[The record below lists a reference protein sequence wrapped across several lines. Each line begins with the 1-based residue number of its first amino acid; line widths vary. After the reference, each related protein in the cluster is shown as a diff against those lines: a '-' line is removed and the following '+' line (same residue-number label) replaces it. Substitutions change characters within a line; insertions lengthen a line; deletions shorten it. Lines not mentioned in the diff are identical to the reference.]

1 MVKKLLHRQ
10 LEDTTNMSQSN
21 YALTNSN
28 VGYNGNPLVK
38 RDGVE
43 QTFSQ
48 DELTEY
54 IKCMN
59 NPSYFARKYVKVI
72 SLDKGLVPF
81 DLYPYQETMFDYFN
95 ENRFSIVL
103 ACRQSGKSISSVV
116 YILWYAIF
124 KPEQTI
130 AILANK
136 GSTAQE
142 MINRITLALENLPF
156 FLQPGCK
163 SLNKKSIEF
172 SNNSRIVSSATSGS
186 SIRGMSVNLL
196 FLDEFAFV
204 DNDARFYTSTYPVV
218 TSGKTTRVIITSTA
232 NGIGN
237 VFHKIWE
244 GAVQGTNEYK
254 PFRVDWWDVPGRDDE
269 WKAQTIANTSELQ
282 FDQEFGN
289 NFHGTGNTLINA
301 NSLLRLKSKQ
311 PLYSMNNAKVYEV
324 PIKASKN
331 EDTGVETTDHQY
343 MMFVDVARGRG
354 QDYSTF
360 NIIDITERPF
370 KQVATFRDNMI
381 SPLLFPD
388 VIKKYAMLYNKAVVV
403 IENNDQGSVVCN
415 GLYYDLEYENTY
427 VSSTV
432 KSDGI
437 GVFMDKKVK
446 KIGCSNIKD
455 LVEQSKVEIVDAETI
470 VEMSTFIAK
479 GQSYEASANSHDD
492 LMMNLVLF
500 GWFSATPMF
509 SEMMD
514 SNMRTFIYAQQAKQ
528 IEDEVLPFGFIE
540 DGREETTIVDD
551 EGQQWFIEEQLDNN
565 FKKGVF

>member
-1 MVKKLLHRQ
+1 
-10 LEDTTNMSQSN
+10 MSATQIQTLKN
-21 YALTNSN
+21 NEF
-28 VGYNGNPLVK
+28 GYNGNPLVK

-43 QTFSQ
+43 QSFTK
-48 DELTEY
+48 DELEEY
-54 IKCMN
+54 IRCMN
-59 NPSYFARKYVKVI
+59 DPAYFARKYVKVI

-81 DLYPYQETMFDYFN
+81 DLYPYQEEMFSHFN
-95 ENRFSIVL
+95 DNRFSIVL

-130 AILANK
+130 AVLANK

-142 MINRITLALENLPF
+142 MIGRITLALENLPF

-163 SLNKKSIEF
+163 SLNRRSIEF

-218 TSGKTTRVIITSTA
+218 TAGKSTRVIITSTA

-237 VFHKIWE
+237 VFHKLWE

-254 PFRVDWWDVPGRDDE
+254 PFRVDWWDVPGRDED
-269 WKAQTIANTSELQ
+269 WKRTTIANTSELQ

-301 NSLLRLKSKQ
+301 NTLLKLKARQ
-311 PLYSMNNAKVYEV
+311 PVYAMNNVNVYET

-331 EDTGVETTDHQY
+331 EETGETTPDHVY
-343 MMFVDVARGRG
+343 MMFVDVSKGRG

-360 NIIDITERPF
+360 NIIDITCRPF

-388 VIKKYAMLYNKAVVV
+388 VLRKYARLYNNAIVV
-403 IENNDQGSVVCN
+403 IENNDQGVVVCN

-437 GVFMDKKVK
+437 GVFMDKRVK

-455 LVEQSKVEIVDAETI
+455 LVEQNKIEINDADTI

-479 GQSYEASANSHDD
+479 GQSYEASSNSHDD

-500 GWFSATPMF
+500 GWFATTPMF
-509 SEMMD
+509 TEMLD
-514 SNMRTFIYAQQAKQ
+514 SNMRSFIYAQQAKQ

-540 DGREETTIVDD
+540 DGREETTIIDEDGQLWNIDEHLDD
-551 EGQQWFIEEQLDNN
+551 R
-565 FKKGVF
+565 FKTGRF

>member
-1 MVKKLLHRQ
+1 
-10 LEDTTNMSQSN
+10 MSTSIQTLKN
-21 YALTNSN
+21 NEF
-28 VGYNGNPLVK
+28 GYNGNPLVK

-43 QTFSQ
+43 QSFTQ

-54 IKCMN
+54 IRCMN
-59 NPSYFARKYVKVI
+59 DPAYFARKYVKVI
-72 SLDKGLVPF
+72 SLDQGLVPF
-81 DLYPYQETMFDYFN
+81 DLYPYQEKMFNHFN
-95 ENRFSIVL
+95 DSRFSIVL

-130 AILANK
+130 AVLANK

-142 MINRITLALENLPF
+142 MIGRITLALENLPF

-163 SLNKKSIEF
+163 SLNRRSIEF

-218 TSGKTTRVIITSTA
+218 TAGKSTRVIITSTA

-244 GAVQGTNEYK
+244 GAVQGTNDYK
-254 PFRVDWWDVPGRDDE
+254 PFRVDWWDVPGRDEE
-269 WKAQTIANTSELQ
+269 WRRQTIANTSELQ

-301 NSLLRLKSKQ
+301 NTLLKLKAKA
-311 PLYSMNNAKVYEV
+311 PMYAMNGVNVYETPV
-324 PIKASKN
+324 KVSKD
-331 EDTGVETTDHQY
+331 EETGETTPDHQY
-343 MMFVDVARGRG
+343 MMFVDVSKGRG

-360 NIIDITERPF
+360 NIVDITARPF

-388 VIKKYAMLYNKAVVV
+388 VLKKYARLYNNAIVV
-403 IENNDQGSVVCN
+403 IENNDQGVVVCN

-437 GVFMDKKVK
+437 GVFMDKRVK

-455 LVEQSKVEIVDAETI
+455 LVEQNKIEINDAETI
-470 VEMSTFIAK
+470 VEMSTFVAK
-479 GQSYEASANSHDD
+479 GQSYEASSNSHDD
-492 LMMNLVLF
+492 LMMNLVMF
-500 GWFSATPMF
+500 GWFATTPMF
-509 SEMMD
+509 TEMLD
-514 SNMRTFIYAQQAKQ
+514 SNMRSFIYAQQAKQ

-540 DGREETTIVDD
+540 DGREDTTIVDEDGQLWNIERLENALD
-551 EGQQWFIEEQLDNN
+551 ESFKRGN
-565 FKKGVF
+565 F

>member
-1 MVKKLLHRQ
+1 
-10 LEDTTNMSQSN
+10 MSATIQ
-21 YALTNSN
+21 TIKNSDF
-28 VGYNGNPLVK
+28 GYNGNPLVK

-43 QTFSQ
+43 QSFTKE
-48 DELTEY
+48 ELEEY
-54 IKCMN
+54 IRCMN
-59 NPSYFARKYVKVI
+59 DPAYFARKYVKVI
-72 SLDKGLVPF
+72 SLDRGLVPF
-81 DLYPYQETMFDYFN
+81 DLYPYQERMFSHFN

-130 AILANK
+130 AVLANK

-142 MINRITLALENLPF
+142 MIGRITLALENLPF

-163 SLNKKSIEF
+163 SLNRRSIEF

-204 DNDARFYTSTYPVV
+204 ENDARFYTSTYPVV

-244 GAVQGTNEYK
+244 GAVQNTNDYK
-254 PFRVDWWDVPGRDDE
+254 PFRVDWWDVPGRDE
-269 WKAQTIANTSELQ
+269 QWKAQTIANTSELQ

-301 NSLLRLKSKQ
+301 NTLLRLKSKQ
-311 PLYSMNNAKVYEV
+311 PIYAMNNVNVYDTPV
-324 PIKASKN
+324 KASKN
-331 EDTGVETTDHQY
+331 EETGETTPDHVY
-343 MMFVDVARGRG
+343 MMFVDVAKGRG

-360 NIIDITERPF
+360 NIIDITSRPF

-388 VIKKYAMLYNKAVVV
+388 VIRKYARMYNNAIVV
-403 IENNDQGSVVCN
+403 IENNDQGTVVCN

-437 GVFMDKKVK
+437 GVFMDKRVK

-455 LVEQSKVEIVDAETI
+455 LVEQNKIEIVDAETI
-470 VEMSTFIAK
+470 VEMSTFVIK
-479 GQSYEASANSHDD
+479 GQSYEASANGHDD

-500 GWFSATPMF
+500 GWFSTTPMF
-509 SEMMD
+509 TEMLD
-514 SNMRTFIYAQQAKQ
+514 SNMRQFIYAQQAKQ

-540 DGREETTIVDD
+540 DGREETVIVDD
-551 EGQQWFIEEQLDNN
+551 EGQQWFIDEQLDNN